1 MSGRSHRRQW
11 RRLSVIETND
21 NEQGRQ
27 TDEPEAE
34 ASARAS
40 VIWNTASVLKRNAV
54 VWSGDFVA
62 DERAFAPAGQEFRS
76 SQAKRNPV
84 RSGAKKV
91 VPNNWQ
97 MSRCTKLGDWRSR
110 VLEGVSSFSTI
121 FNCTK

>member
-1 MSGRSHRRQW
+1 
-11 RRLSVIETND
+11 VIETND

-62 DERAFAPAGQEFRS
+62 DERTFDPA
-76 SQAKRNPV
+76 
-84 RSGAKKV
+84 RSGGPGISEQSSK
-91 VPNNWQ
+91 
-97 MSRCTKLGDWRSR
+97 TK
-110 VLEGVSSFSTI
+110 SS
-121 FNCTK
+121 

>member
-1 MSGRSHRRQW
+1 M
-11 RRLSVIETND
+11 IETND

-62 DERAFAPAGQEFRS
+62 DERLGFELWEASGVFRAGSFAKPIHIIVLCFPFRQPGDRLKVGTS
-76 SQAKRNPV
+76 STL
-84 RSGAKKV
+84 S
-91 VPNNWQ
+91 VP
-97 MSRCTKLGDWRSR
+97 T
-110 VLEGVSSFSTI
+110 
-121 FNCTK
+121 